1 TGSLRSQCVLL
12 GYVSDARDVILIC
25 EMRSAADL
33 CSAVMDFSRL
43 LPDPWA
49 QETVARFERT
59 AASMVSLVGLPVG
72 EAWQGSG
79 GSCVLRGRIRA

>member
-1 TGSLRSQCVLL
+1 
-12 GYVSDARDVILIC
+12 
-25 EMRSAADL
+25 
-33 CSAVMDFSRL
+33 MDFSRL